1 MMPST
6 DALYTGGVVAIAL
19 AAVEL
24 AKVAISAAR
33 NRNGKAP
40 SFTPE
45 DRKTLRLI
53 HEKGIERDVETL
65 LTLRRIDAAL
75 MSLPAEIRRAVI
87 EGMKEGRP

>member
-1 MMPST
+1 MNDP
-6 DALYTGGVVAIAL
+6 LYTGGVVAVAL

-24 AKVAISAAR
+24 AKMAIRAR
-33 NRNGKAP
+33 QGRNGNTA